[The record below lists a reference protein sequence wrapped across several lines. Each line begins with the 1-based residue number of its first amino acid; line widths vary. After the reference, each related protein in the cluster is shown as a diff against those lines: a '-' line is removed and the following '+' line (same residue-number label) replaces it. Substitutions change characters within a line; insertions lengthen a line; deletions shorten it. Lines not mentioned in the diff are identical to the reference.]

1 MDNEKGFG
9 IVDNCAFAG
18 MLIISAVIGLYISC
32 KGSKSPEEYSYGE
45 SVFETLTGYPGEVY
59 ANGLQIS
66 TMTLGC
72 PLAIIFS
79 SYFILP
85 VLYSLKLTSIN
96 EYIELRFKSKR
107 LRFVIFLLSM
117 AKVLASNGI
126 GLYAPTIALSSFTN
140 LSTSNSIFIL
150 GIICTIYSSFGGIK
164 AVIWTDVFQFSVI
177 LIGFMTVVAVGC
189 AQNGGLIETLHIASE
204 GGRLEMFNMSLS
216 PFVRH
221 TFLNTMAFGFFYQLR
236 MYSLDQVYMQR
247 ICTVNS
253 VKNARRV
260 LKYNIY
266 GKLFVYV
273 LAFSC
278 GLVAYSTYAGCD
290 PMALGLIKK
299 KDQILP
305 YFVIDKLSFIPG
317 LPGLFI
323 ATIIG
328 GSLST
333 LSSTINSCVAMMWK
347 DICQKF
353 AFFRNSSD
361 GYATIIN
368 KILCTYIMIVLTL
381 WLAIGGMLYRNK
393 YKMLPFSAEECTHLN
408 YSSASNSSIQETVN
422 STYNLSLTHS
432 IKSHILCNE
441 ALAQCYV
448 F

>member
-9 IVDNCAFAG
+9 VVDNCVFAG

-32 KGSKSPEEYSYGE
+32 KGSKSPEEFLLGNRSLKPLPVSMSLITSYV
-45 SVFETLTGYPGEVY
+45 SVMNTIGYPAEAY

-66 TMTLGC
+66 TIALGC

-79 SYFILP
+79 SYFLLP

-107 LRFVIFLLSM
+107 LRFIIFLLSM
-117 AKVLASNGI
+117 VKVLATNGI

-140 LSTSNSIFIL
+140 LSTLTSIFIL
-150 GIICTIYSSFGGIK
+150 GIICTLYSSFGGIK

-177 LIGFMTVVAVGC
+177 IIGLMAVVGVGC
-189 AQNGGLIETLHIASE
+189 AQNGGVIETLHIASE

-216 PFVRH
+216 PFVRY
-221 TFLNTMAFGFFYQLR
+221 TFLNTIAFGFFFQLQK
-236 MYSLDQVYMQR
+236 YSSEQVYIQR

-266 GKLFVYV
+266 GKLIVYV
-273 LAFSC
+273 LVFSC
-278 GLVAYSTYAGCD
+278 GLVAYSSYAGCD

-305 YFVIDKLSFIPG
+305 YFVIDKLGFIPG

-328 GSLST
+328 GSLR
-333 LSSTINSCVAMMWK
+333 LILRGKELPAPEPLTI
-347 DICQKF
+347 
-353 AFFRNSSD
+353 
-361 GYATIIN
+361 
-368 KILCTYIMIVLTL
+368 
-381 WLAIGGMLYRNK
+381 
-393 YKMLPFSAEECTHLN
+393 FSN
-408 YSSASNSSIQETVN
+408 YSDENSISPNNKKHISHKLSEKY
-422 STYNLSLTHS
+422 ST
-432 IKSHILCNE
+432 C
-441 ALAQCYV
+441 LA
-448 F
+448 